1 MRRQPK
7 QRRSREMVD
16 RILEAA
22 AATLVERGLEY
33 TTTNHIADQAGV
45 NIASLYHYFTNKEE
59 IVAAVL
65 EWQARKL
72 MEGFTRQQVEL
83 DLARLPLPVL
93 VQTALMFTLQTL
105 RADPVVRELAK
116 HWNQLSPQ
124 YAMSLLEQQL
134 LDIAM
139 TWFRANY
146 RDYPLEDLHVRLFV
160 LINSSMA
167 TLARY
172 LATPPS
178 MVMVKDAQIVAVMTD
193 MIVKTL
199 TPEGEG

>member
-7 QRRSREMVD
+7 QKRSREMVD

-22 AATLVERGLEY
+22 ASTLVERGLEF
-33 TTTNHIADQAGV
+33 TTTNHIADKAGV

-59 IVAAVL
+59 VVAAVL

-72 MEGFTRQQVEL
+72 MQGFSEQQSQL
-83 DLARLPLPVL
+83 DIARMPLPVL
-93 VQTALMFTLQTL
+93 ARTGLIFTLHAL
-105 RADPVVRELAK
+105 RADPVIGELAK

-134 LDIAM
+134 LDIGMA
-139 TWFRANY
+139 WFRANY
-146 RDYPLEDLHVRLFV
+146 QEYPIDDLHVRLFV
-160 LINSSMA
+160 VINASMA

-172 LATPPS
+172 LAIPAS
-178 MVMVKDAQIVAVMTD
+178 MIKDNEIVDVLTD

-199 TPEGEG
+199 SPDTK

>member
-1 MRRQPK
+1 MRRQPRQK
-7 QRRSREMVD
+7 RSREMVD

-59 IVAAVL
+59 VVAAVL

-72 MEGFTRQQVEL
+72 MEGFTQQQNQL
-83 DLARLPLPVL
+83 DLAHMPLSVL
-93 VQTALMFTLQTL
+93 ARTALLFTLHTL
-105 RADPVVRELAK
+105 RADPVIGELAK

-134 LDIAM
+134 LDIGMA
-139 TWFRANY
+139 WFRANY
-146 RDYPLEDLHVRLFV
+146 RDYPQDDLHVRLFV
-160 LINSSMA
+160 LINSTMA

-172 LATPPS
+172 LAMPAS
-178 MVMVKDAQIVAVMTD
+178 MVKDQDIVDVLTD

-199 TPEGEG
+199 TPD

>member
-93 VQTALMFTLQTL
+93 VQTALISNH
-105 RADPVVRELAK
+105 R
-116 HWNQLSPQ
+116 
-124 YAMSLLEQQL
+124 
-134 LDIAM
+134 
-139 TWFRANY
+139 
-146 RDYPLEDLHVRLFV
+146 
-160 LINSSMA
+160 
-167 TLARY
+167 
-172 LATPPS
+172 
-178 MVMVKDAQIVAVMTD
+178 
-193 MIVKTL
+193 
-199 TPEGEG
+199 